1 MGRDSMDERDDRFWT
16 EDEGL
21 WDRTRTRWDKLSG
34 RTRKRIVRVSLTL
47 LLIAAL
53 TLFNLVTSVEW
64 PGQ

>member
-1 MGRDSMDERDDRFWT
+1 MGRDSMDERDDRFWR
-16 EDEGL
+16 EDDGL